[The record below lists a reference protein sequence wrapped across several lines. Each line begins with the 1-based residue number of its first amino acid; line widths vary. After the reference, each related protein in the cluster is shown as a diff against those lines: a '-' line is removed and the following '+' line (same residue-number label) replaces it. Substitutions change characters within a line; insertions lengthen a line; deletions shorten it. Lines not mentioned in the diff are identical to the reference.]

1 MTLNRTLAPDF
12 EIPEKITIT
21 EAERLSLPNNIS
33 CFTIHSPYQ
42 DVVRVEFIFDAGA
55 CFETKRLVAGA
66 TNDLCDDG
74 TMHHSARA
82 IAEHFD
88 FFGSSLQAEHGSDK
102 ASITLYTLGKFLQDT
117 LPMMMEIILEPAF
130 PEEELKTYQTRNRQ
144 HLASSNKKVGFVARK
159 LFAQN
164 LFGPDHPYG
173 YMVREE
179 DYLNL
184 QRQDLLDFQKKRYL
198 EGSLSVV
205 ISGNLSERTQKILQ
219 EVIGNMG
226 RHFVEKKIKGHAT
239 PDHSPSSL
247 VYSERADAL
256 QSAIRVGRRL
266 FNKKH
271 PDFAGMSIVSTILG
285 GYFGSRLMSNI
296 REDKGYTYGIGSSLV
311 SMQEDGYFFIATE
324 VGVEVTNATLDEIYF
339 EIRRLCEEPVGEE
352 ELKIV
357 KNYLAGA
364 FLRSI
369 DGPFA
374 LADKWKGVYF
384 YGLGYDYY
392 SRYLETIRTIT
403 PDMIQKLCIKYL
415 NKNELTE
422 VVVGKK

>member
-1 MTLNRTLAPDF
+1 MTLNRTQAPDF
-12 EIPEKITIT
+12 EIPEKINIP
-21 EAERLSLPNNIS
+21 EAERLPLSNNIP

-42 DVVRVEFIFDAGA
+42 DVLRVEFIFDAGT
-55 CFETKRLVAGA
+55 CFETKRVVASA

-74 TMHHSARA
+74 TIHHSARA

-88 FFGSSLQAEHGSDK
+88 FYGGSIQTENGHDK
-102 ASITLYTLGKFLQDT
+102 ASITLYTLGKFLKDT
-117 LPMMMEIILEPAF
+117 LPMLMEIIQEPAY
-130 PEEELKTYQTRNRQ
+130 PEEELKDYQTRNRQ

-159 LFAQN
+159 LFTQN
-164 LFGPDHPYG
+164 LFGADHPYG
-173 YMVREE
+173 YMVLEE
-179 DYLNL
+179 DYINL
-184 QRQDLLDFQKKRYL
+184 KRQDLLGFQKKWYKD
-198 EGSLSVV
+198 GNLSVV
-205 ISGNLSERTQKILQ
+205 ISGNLSDQTKRTLQ
-219 EVIGNMG
+219 EIIGNTG
-226 RHFVEKKIKGHAT
+226 RLPVDKKMAGHAT
-239 PDHSPSSL
+239 PDQLPSSPL
-247 VYSERADAL
+247 YSERADAL

-266 FNKKH
+266 FNKTH

-311 SMQEDGYFFIATE
+311 SMLQDGYFFIATE
-324 VGVEVTNATLDEIYF
+324 VGVEVTLATLHEIYF
-339 EIRRLCEEPVGEE
+339 EINRMCQEPVGEE

-357 KNYLAGA
+357 KNYLTGS

-374 LADKWKGVYF
+374 LADKWKGIYF

-392 SRYLETIRTIT
+392 RRYLETIRTIT
-403 PDMIQKLCIKYL
+403 PEMIQNLSNKYL